1 MKIIVLLFMIFN
13 LSFASKIT
21 VFKVEGMHCP
31 LCTTAIKKAI
41 NEIDGIKKVS
51 ARLNTKEV
59 TVVYDEEKV
68 KIEDILKAV
77 KTTSYEAVELTTSD
91 YKEWKVKKNLFLLFH
106 PFLRKYHK
114 SIHLKLNKF

>member
-59 TVVYDEEKV
+59 TVTYSEKV
-68 KIEDILKAV
+68 TLNQILEAI
-77 KTTSYEAVELTTSD
+77 KTTSYTGIEISTI
-91 YKEWKVKKNLFLLFH
+91 KE
-106 PFLRKYHK
+106 
-114 SIHLKLNKF
+114 